1 MDLSGLEDA
10 GALRRLSLLFKS
22 NKGGWALGV
31 FSHENDRTQ
40 LIAALG
46 QNVAPHPLIEIS
58 FQDHDHDPLRC
69 LREIPVAPGAPPVVC
84 FTGILFAI
92 PELAHHLDLQ
102 REDLAR
108 MPHRLVFWVSES
120 ERVWLLEHAPNFCS
134 RASTFYFRRKVN
146 VPRQTTGG
154 VLLPLLLRGDDDLL
168 PRRIPQPVITP
179 AAAAARAEQ
188 QRHRMESVAAPAERA
203 EGFLELAGLLE
214 LAPPGEGQVQA
225 IVRMYQEAALQAH
238 VAGLP
243 LLEGEAWWRA
253 GSIARFE
260 PSQAKIAR
268 PCFEH
273 AAETFS
279 RALALGDPEPLR
291 AELGL
296 AASLVG
302 LASCDL
308 LEGRPREAVQRLEES
323 ARTYQR
329 WSRLAAHAVVLK
341 NLGGVAILLQDEPA
355 AESALQNA
363 YRIFER
369 LARKDQQAAVLQLL
383 GDLYTRQGR
392 AEAEVLLQQALTLA
406 IETRD
411 LLTEGYSRL
420 SLGHWHLGHGE
431 HQEAETSYLE
441 ALTVLR
447 RLGFE
452 PAIASALVSLSG
464 VLALNERPVEARG
477 ARAEAEAIF
486 HRWGLGQL
494 VADAATADV
503 NASL

>member
-31 FSHENDRTQ
+31 FSRASDRTQ

-58 FQDHDHDPLRC
+58 FQDHDPDPLRC
-69 LREIPVAPGAPPVVC
+69 LREIPVASGAPPVVC

-92 PELAHHLDLQ
+92 PELALHLDLE

-120 ERVWLLEHAPNFCS
+120 ERVWMLEHAPNFCS
-134 RASTFYFRRKVN
+134 RASTFYFRRKKN
-146 VPRQTTGG
+146 DPRQATGG

-168 PRRIPQPVITP
+168 PRHRPQPSVTP

-188 QRHRMESVAAPAERA
+188 ERRRMESVASPAERA
-203 EGFLELAGLLE
+203 DGFLELAGLLE
-214 LAPPGEGQVQA
+214 LAPPGEGQLQA
-225 IVRMYQEAALQAH
+225 VVRMYQEAATQARI
-238 VAGLP
+238 AGLP
-243 LLEGEAWWRA
+243 TLEGEAWWRA
-253 GSIARFE
+253 GSISRFE
-260 PSQAKIAR
+260 PSLAASSR

-273 AAETFS
+273 AAETFR

-296 AASLVG
+296 AASFVG

-308 LEGRPREAVQRLEES
+308 LEGRLREAVQRLEES

-341 NLGGVAILLQDEPA
+341 ILGGVAVLLQDEPA
-355 AESALQNA
+355 AESALQDS
-363 YRIFER
+363 YRVFER

-383 GDLYTRQGR
+383 GDLYARQGR
-392 AEAEVLLQQALTLA
+392 AEAEVLLQQSLTLA

-411 LLTEGYSRL
+411 LLTEGYTRL

-431 HQEAETSYLE
+431 HLEAETSFLE
-441 ALTVLR
+441 ALSVLR

-452 PAIASALVSLSG
+452 PAIASALISLSG
-464 VLALNERPVEARG
+464 VLALNERPEEAIG

-486 HRWGLGQL
+486 HRWGLDRL
-494 VADAATADV
+494 VAASADV
-503 NASL
+503 NASP